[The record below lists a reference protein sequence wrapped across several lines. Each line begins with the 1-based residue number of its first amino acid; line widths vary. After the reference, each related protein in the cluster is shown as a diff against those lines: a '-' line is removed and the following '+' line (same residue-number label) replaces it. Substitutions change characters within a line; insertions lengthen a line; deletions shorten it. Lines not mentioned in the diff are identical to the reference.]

1 MRWLRLLLLG
11 LASVYPLY
19 WTTQFLLYFLP
30 EFGLG
35 YWLGRPVRILDLSY
49 LQVLAVVRPH
59 AFFPAY
65 AEALAVAVL
74 ASILILYL
82 RGDRFVSGALAIVML
97 GQASLVSFFN
107 VGWAP
112 NDAAFLIVSG
122 SLAAFC
128 LIIVGLYRILLR
140 VGGEDFVERLA
151 LLNLVAVIPEAL
163 LWVMLRLFYPAFD
176 TRILLALLVPLFLA
190 SVIACFLPATF
201 ANETLGSVPWVE
213 IFASSA
219 VAGLLLLAISLS
231 GNAGDSL
238 NSRVNDRG
246 AAFTLSR

>member
-19 WTTQFLLYFLP
+19 WTTQFLLFFLP

-35 YWLGRPVRILDLSY
+35 YWLGYPVRILDISY

-65 AEALAVAVL
+65 LEALAAAILFSV
-74 ASILILYL
+74 LILYL
-82 RGDRFVSGALAIVML
+82 RGDRFVSGALAVVML

-112 NDAAFLIVSG
+112 NDAAFLIVAG
-122 SLAAFC
+122 SLAAFF
-128 LIIVGLYRILLR
+128 LTIVGLYRILLR
-140 VGGEDFVERLA
+140 VGGEDFLERLA
-151 LLNLVAVIPEAL
+151 LLNLVAVLPEAL
-163 LWVMLRLFYPAFD
+163 LWLILHLFYPFFD
-176 TRILLALLVPLFLA
+176 TRVLLALLVPLFLA
-190 SVIACFLPATF
+190 AIIACFLPATLSS
-201 ANETLGSVPWVE
+201 EGRGGVPWVE
-213 IFASSA
+213 ILASSA

-231 GNAGDSL
+231 GNAGDNL
-238 NSRVNDRG
+238 NSRVDDRG
-246 AAFTLSR
+246 VPVTLAR